1 MNNNERLAEIISLKL
16 IEKSLIKEDNST
28 FKNKLS
34 AGTLKEGDWKFL
46 LEDVEAISDNNESN
60 TNEIQEI
67 DETE

>member
-34 AGTLKEGDWKFL
+34 AGTFKEADWKFL
-46 LEDVEAISDNNESN
+46 LEDVKSIIDDTQTN